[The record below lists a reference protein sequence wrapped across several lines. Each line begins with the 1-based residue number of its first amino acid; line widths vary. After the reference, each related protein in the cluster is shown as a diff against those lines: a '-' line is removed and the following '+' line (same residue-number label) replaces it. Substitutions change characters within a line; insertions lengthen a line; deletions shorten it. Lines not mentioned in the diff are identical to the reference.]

1 MNCNQVAGQGIAE
14 LYVIGKL
21 KSSLQDEF
29 EVHVLECK
37 TCLKTLE
44 VLRGVTCGADILAP
58 SLPMIVPLV
67 QLPS

>member
-1 MNCNQVAGQGIAE
+1 MNCKQVAGQGIAE

-44 VLRGVTCGADILAP
+44 VLEELRAALISSPRAYP
-58 SLPMIVPLV
+58 
-67 QLPS
+67 

>member
-1 MNCNQVAGQGIAE
+1 MNCKQVVGQDITE

-44 VLRGVTCGADILAP
+44 LLQELRAALISSP
-58 SLPMIVPLV
+58 
-67 QLPS
+67 